1 MIQSIYTSVSNAD
14 IVPCGKKGQIIKSDP
29 IPLLR
34 NNYLGEYRTELEKAK
49 VRKNLG
55 IADEQSLQWGNI
67 EGFVEQQQDLV
78 KYVEQKWLY
87 TNAISEDITNVK
99 EALDYTIYFISNFKS
114 DSESII
120 QLQEDVKNINSEIDS
135 VEKLISETEQSLLQE
150 IGINSDSIKA
160 LEKSI
165 EDINSAIEQLNE
177 SLKTIDVDAN
187 ILNWVKQ
194 SLINS
199 DSIELIEDSILQIT
213 PSKQEG
219 NALQILQYRE
229 AVEADPENNI
239 EAVSEILPGVYVKDL
254 TPEIQKHSESINTIV
269 ENQRLLSENIQKNS
283 EAIEEVSEAFTY
295 QTSLSDDTTAPSTVG
310 GVQQGTTVSALRGK
324 TLIEIIDT
332 VLFPTLVRDLIYPQ
346 VYYSINYELVEVGS
360 TIQRPELYFVQGDA
374 GAEYSR
380 TDVLLYNN
388 EEVLDNTYSQLGTYT
403 YQGSISYNSGS
414 YLVDNKGQV
423 TTVRVESGTIETTA
437 TVITTYPWYAGNVN
451 NTSKQQL
458 VAFNSYSGDITLFLD
473 GQAVIKLPGS
483 NSQINSFK
491 VVGLGE
497 GYIDVDLSGWDQT
510 TENINNIIYK
520 VWTKKDS
527 YVSSLS
533 HRINFTL
540 AL

>member
-120 QLQEDVKNINSEIDS
+120 QLQEDIKNINSDIDT

-150 IGINSDSIKA
+150 IGINSDSIKI

-187 ILNWVKQ
+187 ILNWIKQ

-254 TPEIQKHSESINTIV
+254 TPEIQKHSESINTII

-283 EAIEEVSEAFTY
+283 EAIEEVSESFTY
-295 QTSLSDDTTAPSTVG
+295 RTSLSDDTTAPSTVG

-380 TDVLLYNN
+380 TNVLLYNN

-423 TTVRVESGTIETTA
+423 TTIRVESGTIETTA

-451 NTSKQQL
+451 NASKQQL